1 MGKKNTYSGES
12 PSDRAVNFMDKFM
25 SRSATKRGRV
35 TEKKSVIETY
45 EADPFDIEY
54 NSYSTWYEA
63 VKKSSGVYPTTFVDF
78 TQKLKPAL
86 QNMWN
91 QKMWPREAVLELRKY
106 GVY

>member
-25 SRSATKRGRV
+25 SRGATNRVRGAA
-35 TEKKSVIETY
+35 ENSVAETY
-45 EADPFDIEY
+45 KADPFESEY
-54 NSYSTWYEA
+54 NSYSVWYEA

-78 TQKLKPAL
+78 TQKLKPEL
-86 QNMWN
+86 QAMWN
-91 QKMWPREAVLELRKY
+91 KKMWPRAAVLELRKY